1 MPKQDVTVVSKNLTL
16 YPKPYYN
23 LEPYHRCTKS
33 RNSSIKKLTIQNNFN
48 YRDQP
53 CETYFPQ
60 NAINVSIV
68 VTTQRKHGD
77 VILFAVSLHYV
88 DSNWRHDSHLL
99 SVKYYSSVS
108 QFERSFLD
116 LLVKHNIQNKVP
128 SIPGSCSFEISD
140 KV

>member
-1 MPKQDVTVVSKNLTL
+1 MHEVPK
-16 YPKPYYN
+16 
-23 LEPYHRCTKS
+23 
-33 RNSSIKKLTIQNNFN
+33 SSIKNLQFKITSIT
-48 YRDQP
+48 DQP
-53 CETYFPQ
+53 CKTYFLQ

-140 KV
+140 KVWGSVLLSLCDFPDGRTAAMK